1 MNCTANYY
9 DDGMVTVLFGK
20 GNNNEVPKVKE
31 YLGYPQTS
39 QLHIYGIT
47 QQNYEAVLALVRF
60 AKSLYNF
67 PVFCYY
73 DKVKVETVELP
84 LLCEKTIHCRS

>member
-1 MNCTANYY
+1 MKCKANYY

-20 GNNNEVPKVKE
+20 GKKDETPMVKE
-31 YLGYPQTS
+31 YLRYPQTS

-73 DKVKVETVELP
+73 DKVKVEAQELP
-84 LLCEKTIHCRS
+84 FLCEKTIHCRS

>member
-31 YLGYPQTS
+31 YLGYP
-39 QLHIYGIT
+39 
-47 QQNYEAVLALVRF
+47 
-60 AKSLYNF
+60 
-67 PVFCYY
+67 
-73 DKVKVETVELP
+73 
-84 LLCEKTIHCRS
+84 